1 MKRILTIAFI
11 SFLYVAQAQEREI
24 RKISAPDGISAATSL
39 RVDYIHSNRNEVVV
53 EADNAEHLSLIETNV
68 KNGILHVQYKRNSQI
83 RNARNNR
90 VTVYSS
96 KIPTSFSASSSGS
109 IYSNETIKAS
119 KIAVNVSSSARI
131 SLKKLIADDIALSTS
146 SSSRLTAEVS
156 AKNLTVNSTSSS
168 KQEIAGSATNLD
180 LNTNSSASVDM
191 ASFTTSNA
199 EVNAST
205 SSGVTLSVKDNLRG
219 KVSTSAKISLKNQ
232 PRNVQVD
239 KSTSGRIVI

>member
-1 MKRILTIAFI
+1 MKRILTLAFI
-11 SFLYVAQAQEREI
+11 SFLYVAQAQERET

-39 RVDYIHSNRNEVVV
+39 RVDYVHSNRNEVVV

-119 KIAVNVSSSARI
+119 KIAVSVSSSARI
-131 SLKKLIADDIALSTS
+131 ALKKPIADDIILSTS
-146 SSSRLTAEVS
+146 SSSRLTTEVG
-156 AKNLTVNSTSSS
+156 AKNLTVGSSSSS
-168 KQEIAGSATNLD
+168 KQEIAGSSTNLS
-180 LNTNSSASVDM
+180 LSANSSASVDM
-191 ASFTTSNA
+191 ASFTTTNA
-199 EVNAST
+199 QGGAK
-205 SSGVTLSVKDNLRG
+205 SSAGVTLSVKDNLRG
-219 KVSTSAKISLKNQ
+219 KVSTSAKIALKNQ

-239 KSTSGRIVI
+239 KSTSGRVVM